1 MIDLMLTLND
11 ETLDREII
19 SSFRSV
25 RETVHHMLNAETIW
39 IQRLNLVE
47 QPVAYGTPFLGSF
60 ADACETWQ
68 KVSGEVEIF
77 IQRQYNDKSFEHVVQ
92 FYRNK
97 QPFKNK
103 VKDILMH
110 MCNHSTYHR
119 GQLVT
124 MLRQLGETKIPGTDF
139 TVFLRN

>member
-1 MIDLMLTLND
+1 MIDLMLTLSD

-19 SSFRSV
+19 SSFNSLRK
-25 RETVHHMLNAETIW
+25 TVLHMLNAETLW
-39 IQRLNLVE
+39 TQRLQLVE
-47 QPVAYGTPFLGSF
+47 QPVAYGAFFEGSF
-60 ADACETWQ
+60 AETCENW
-68 KVSGEVEIF
+68 KKISKEVEIF
-77 IQRQYNDKSFEHVVQ
+77 IQKQYDDKSFEHVVQ

-97 QPFKNK
+97 QPLKSK

-110 MCNHSTYHR
+110 MFNHNTYHR

-139 TVFLRN
+139 SLFLGK